1 MKKLDGIRQGEIRIG
16 IIEVIKMEKA
26 ISKDDLPDVLEVQDI
41 QRFLSIGRVQAYE
54 LVNSGA
60 FHVVK
65 IGRRIKVSKDV
76 FIRWLEGAA
85 G

>member
-1 MKKLDGIRQGEIRIG
+1 
-16 IIEVIKMEKA
+16 MEKA
-26 ISKDDLPDVLEVQDI
+26 IHKGDLPDVLEVQDI
-41 QRFLSIGRVQAYE
+41 QHFLNIGRVQAYE

-76 FIRWLEGAA
+76 FLRWFEGEAS
-85 G
+85 